1 MTLDELQAYIEDRDS
16 IHRDT
21 KNGTLTERERILLRT
36 VKTMEEMGELS
47 EAILSEL
54 GHQRDAKLE
63 KHTSEALEDE
73 VADVLI
79 TVLLLAKAL
88 NVQAAPA
95 IEKKIKKM
103 EARNATYPF

>member
-1 MTLDELQAYIEDRDS
+1 MTLDELQAYIQERDT
-16 IHRDT
+16 IHRDV

-36 VKTMEEMGELS
+36 VKMMEEMGELS

-63 KHTSEALEDE
+63 KHTQEALNDE

-79 TVLLLAKAL
+79 TLLLLAKAL
-88 NVQAAPA
+88 KVDPTTAV
-95 IEKKIKKM
+95 EKKIKKI
-103 EARNATYPF
+103 ENRTATYPF